1 MRNKYVWMQILV
13 LAALGIGVIVTL
25 LPQLGA
31 RGQNRPPVEIS
42 VLLREDISE
51 GWTYTYLGM
60 EQAAADLGG
69 TLRVVTPEA
78 WNNSEEQLA
87 LLQWEIGRGADALVV
102 AAADSEA
109 FAKALKESA
118 DAPPV
123 VAIESPLVGAA
134 CSVLPENYD
143 MGKMLA
149 EALLEDWD
157 DGVVVLLDSGDN
169 NAGINQRL
177 AGAKAVLEAA
187 GLPVR
192 IVTLPAPELEA
203 QLAEVLQPDCD
214 WLLAMERTA
223 TERAAKVVE
232 AAGLPIPVY
241 GIGMTPEIAAGLERD
256 TIQAVVAIGDYAAGY
271 LAVENAINIT
281 QGKTVE
287 SLTFPYFLVHKEDL
301 HDTEMQKLLFPV
313 DE

>member
-25 LPQLGA
+25 LPQLD
-31 RGQNRPPVEIS
+31 RGRRNTPPVEIS

-187 GLPVR
+187 GLP
-192 IVTLPAPELEA
+192 
-203 QLAEVLQPDCD
+203 
-214 WLLAMERTA
+214 
-223 TERAAKVVE
+223 
-232 AAGLPIPVY
+232 IPVY

-271 LAVENAINIT
+271 LAVENAINIA

-287 SLTFPYFLVHKEDL
+287 SVTFPYFLVHKEDL